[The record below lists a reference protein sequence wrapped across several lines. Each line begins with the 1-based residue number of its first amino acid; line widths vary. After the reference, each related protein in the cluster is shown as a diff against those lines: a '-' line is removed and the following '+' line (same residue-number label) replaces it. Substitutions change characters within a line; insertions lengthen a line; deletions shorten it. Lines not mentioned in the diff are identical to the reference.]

1 MDNSIV
7 NRNVLKAV
15 TNQPIRET
23 SNQNSINFLFI
34 YKFRILQIQIQSND
48 DLSYQ
53 PLVTIS
59 DNDNSDEDDFIS
71 PIHKLTKNELR
82 EKLKLFRQDNNSSRN
97 NINNTLLNHNND
109 NYDADDIEFHTYQST
124 KCSICCYQY

>member
-71 PIHKLTKNELR
+71 PIHKLIKNELR
-82 EKLKLFRQDNNSSRN
+82 EELKLKSSR
-97 NINNTLLNHNND
+97 
-109 NYDADDIEFHTYQST
+109 
-124 KCSICCYQY
+124 